1 MRLVIV
7 RHAEAAPGKPDELRS
22 LTPDGR
28 EQARALG
35 RTLREQGLEPDAIV
49 SSPLLRARET
59 AAALGFGEPEV
70 YERLAPGASPD
81 DVRDA
86 ALGRG
91 ETVLVVGHQP
101 DGARAVAALTIGPEP
116 PFPPGGH
123 VLVELEPVSA
133 QAPFAAGASRA
144 QTATQSA

>member
-7 RHAEAAPGKPDELRS
+7 RHAEAAPGKPDQLRT
-22 LTPDGR
+22 LTPGGHA
-28 EQARALG
+28 QARTLG
-35 RTLREQGLEPDAIV
+35 RRLRELGLEPDAIV

-59 AAALGFGEPEV
+59 AAALGFDEPEV
-70 YERLAPGASPD
+70 DDRLAPGASPD

-101 DGARAVAALTIGPEP
+101 DCGRAVAALTSGPEP
-116 PFPPGGH
+116 PFPPCGH
-123 VLVELEPVSA
+123 VLVELEPV
-133 QAPFAAGASRA
+133 
-144 QTATQSA
+144 